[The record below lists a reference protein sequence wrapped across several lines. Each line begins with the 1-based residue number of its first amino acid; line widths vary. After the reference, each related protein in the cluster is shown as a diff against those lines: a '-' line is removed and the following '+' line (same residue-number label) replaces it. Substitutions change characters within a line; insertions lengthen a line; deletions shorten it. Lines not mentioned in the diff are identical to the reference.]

1 MVDSKEHLNELNT
14 LFLILGCAKYETTS
28 PPKKP
33 SETNTE
39 VVGTHLTEDEGGMYH
54 YENDDVYL
62 FAYKFLLFKIKSASK
77 KVSFVLEGAPNILQK
92 ARINCSPNMSAD

>member
-14 LFLILGCAKYETTS
+14 LFLILGCAKYEAAS

-39 VVGTHLTEDEGGMYH
+39 VLGTHLTEDEGGMYH

-62 FAYKFLLFKIKSASK
+62 FAYKFLLYKIKSASK
-77 KVSFVLEGAPNILQK
+77 NVSFVMEGTPNIL
-92 ARINCSPNMSAD
+92 